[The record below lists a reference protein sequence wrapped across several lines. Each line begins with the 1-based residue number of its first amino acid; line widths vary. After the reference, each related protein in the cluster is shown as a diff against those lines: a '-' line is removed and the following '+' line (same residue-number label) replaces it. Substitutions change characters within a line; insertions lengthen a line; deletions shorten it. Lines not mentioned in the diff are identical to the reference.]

1 MLVPE
6 NEPEYPRNEKVCSKS
21 FRYCAISYLYG
32 EAIGDYELGHP
43 MLWGRIDIERRLT
56 RDQLVQQ
63 LMEVL
68 AIRAALSG
76 MQWNAMNV
84 NVLIKSV

>member
-6 NEPEYPRNEKVCSKS
+6 NEPEYPRSEKLYSTK
-21 FRYCAISYLYG
+21 FRYCAISYVHG
-32 EAIGDYELGHP
+32 FEGQFELDSS

-56 RDQLVQQ
+56 RDQLTQQ
-63 LMEVL
+63 LMEVM

-76 MQWNAMNV
+76 MSWNSMNV